1 MCGDGGLGFDARRAG
16 LSSSLKEWTRFSA
29 MTSATGSPDRSVPA
43 PSRRWPARGEVWI
56 VALYALTA
64 AFVTWQEL
72 HLDHINNWRMARWSF
87 YQLLHGAD
95 LYAAYPAQYYDLYQ
109 YSPTFALLVAPF
121 ALLPMWLGLLLF
133 NTFNIAVFYYAVRRL
148 LPDRLGLVA
157 LLLLYFEVVRTTQN
171 TEINTLVTG
180 LIVLAFLWLE
190 SGRLVRAAAAIAA
203 GAAIKIFPL
212 AAGALGLPHRWRWRF
227 ALALAAA
234 LALAILAPLLVT
246 PAATLLQQ
254 YRWWVALEHSY
265 GVLRL
270 ESLMALLNVVIP
282 GSWPNWPVQLA
293 GTALLLLPYLVRRAD
308 WGDPGFRRAMLYA
321 LLLYLILFN
330 HQAESPTFIIA
341 MTGVVAWYLAGPRR
355 WYHHALMAL
364 SWVLVS
370 LFSVILPARVL
381 NACCRPY
388 HYKTI
393 PILLVWLVMLW
404 ELLAPRRAGVAP
416 PGAAAGAPAH

>member
-1 MCGDGGLGFDARRAG
+1 
-16 LSSSLKEWTRFSA
+16 
-29 MTSATGSPDRSVPA
+29 MTPVSGSPDRSVPS
-43 PSRRWPARGEVWI
+43 PPRRWPARGEIWI

-72 HLDHINNWRMARWSF
+72 HLDHINNWRMAYWSF
-87 YQLLHGAD
+87 HWLLQGAD

-121 ALLPMWLGLLLF
+121 ALAPMWLGLLLF
-133 NTFNIAVFYYAVRRL
+133 NSFNIAVYYYAVRRL

-171 TEINTLVTG
+171 TEINTLITG

-190 SGRLVRAAAAIAA
+190 SGRLVRPAAVIAV
-203 GAAIKIFPL
+203 GVAIKIFPL
-212 AAGALGLPHRWRWRF
+212 AAGALALPHRWRWRF
-227 ALALAAA
+227 GVALASA

-246 PAATLLQQ
+246 PASTLLQQ
-254 YRWWVALEHSY
+254 YQWWFALERHY
-265 GVLRL
+265 GATLRI
-270 ESLMALLNVVIP
+270 ESLMALLSLVIP

-293 GTALLLLPYLVRRAD
+293 GTAVLLLPYLVRRAD
-308 WGDPGFRRAMLYA
+308 WGDPGFRRAMLYL

-341 MTGVVAWYLAGPRR
+341 MTGVVAWYLTGPRR
-355 WYHHALMAL
+355 WHHHALMAL

-370 LFSVILPARVL
+370 LFSVILSGRVL

-404 ELLAPRRAGVAP
+404 ELLAPRG
-416 PGAAAGAPAH
+416 PGAAPSGAAADAPAR